1 MKTYLLA
8 VFLATFSLAQTI
20 DEAISQINSIKSE
33 ISVIENNIAQMQKEN
48 KIPSDKKSAFE
59 SDPEYLG
66 RMSRELPQINKV
78 RNQLLGDLNTKLS
91 TLRGKLYET
100 KDIEISMNPEQYDAE
115 NYIWPAEI
123 KHKKYREEEGEI
135 EFFIDKESAR
145 TLSKNWDNVI
155 KTGYLAIEFE
165 DQVYLVKIRLFD
177 PLSKVTI
184 EKEFNFVTKYP
195 EKREGV
201 FAYSPDGK
209 YKAIRKNIVDQVQG
223 LVTGE
228 ALAIIKSETGEE
240 VSSMAVESLFFPNIV
255 KFSGNGQYFAVGFG
269 GTDMD
274 NQGELFVYNSETCQL
289 VQTFK
294 GMNGIKSI
302 EFSPDGRF
310 ILAGHVRGGEGG
322 PYWRFAKLD
331 LETGEMLRSFV
342 KTDMRELVV
351 NISTDWNYLVL
362 GIREGGYYG
371 KYKLLIFDFRTS
383 KLVKSFNLNYNPTS
397 VDFSPDNKKIIVAE
411 GGCENNKVKIFEF
424 DTGKELKV
432 LDFKNNVSSVAFS
445 PYGKFFAISE
455 DPCWDHNYG
464 AVRFYCSSS
473 TKEVKSFIQSMN
485 FSVLKFNSDGRYVR
499 CKNEHN
505 EETIYIFRTLLNDN
519 DCDGGTTANNE
530 KKDKPCGGVE
540 SISYEGKTYNTVE
553 IGKQCWLKENLD
565 VGKMIKGTNKQKDNK
580 KIEKYCLYNEKFYC
594 NRSGGLYQWN
604 EAMGYSK
611 VEGAQGI
618 CPTGWHIPTL
628 AEFEEL
634 KSAVNNN
641 GYALFAKEEFSF
653 IEEANSS
660 GFSALLAGEYMNS
673 RFDGYGGEVYYTTTF
688 WGSTDS
694 NTDGAITLRM
704 VSFDLSIDSVDLN
717 NLNKDSGFS
726 VRCVK
731 DN

>member
-78 RNQLLGDLNTKLS
+78 RNQLLGDLYTKLS

-123 KHKKYREEEGEI
+123 KHKKYQEEEGEI

-145 TLSKNWDNVI
+145 TLSKNWDNII

-177 PLSKVTI
+177 PLSKITI

-195 EKREGV
+195 EKTEGV

-294 GMNGIKSI
+294 GMNGVESI
-302 EFSPDGRF
+302 EFSPDGKF
-310 ILAGHVRGGEGG
+310 ILAGHVRGGG
-322 PYWRFAKLD
+322 WRHARLD
-331 LETGEMLRSFV
+331 LETGEMLSSFV
-342 KTDMRELVV
+342 KTGRQELAV
-351 NISTDWNYLVL
+351 NISSDWNYIAL
-362 GIREGGYYG
+362 GIDEDFKQR
-371 KYKLLIFDFRTS
+371 YKLQIFDFRTS
-383 KLVKSFNLNYNPTS
+383 KLIKSFNLKYHPNS

-411 GGCENNKVKIFEF
+411 GDCEYNKVKIFEF

-432 LDFKNNVSSVAFS
+432 LDFKNKVSSVAFS
-445 PYGKFFAISE
+445 PNGKFFAISE

-473 TKEVKSFIQSMN
+473 TKEVKSFIQSIN
-485 FSVLKFNSDGRYVR
+485 FSFLKFNSDGRYVK
-499 CKNEHN
+499 CKNEDN
-505 EETIYIFRTLLNDN
+505 EKTIYIYRTLLNDN
-519 DCDGGTTANNE
+519 DCDGYTIANNE
-530 KKDKPCGGVE
+530 EKEKPCGGVK
-540 SISYEGKTYNTVE
+540 SINYEGKKYNTVE

-565 VGKMIKGTNKQKDNK
+565 LGTRIDGSKDAADND
-580 KIEKYCLYNEKFYC
+580 KIEKYCYDNKEANCKKY
-594 NRSGGLYQWN
+594 GGLYQWA
-604 EAMGYSK
+604 EAMAYSQT
-611 VEGAQGI
+611 EGAQGI
-618 CPTGWHIPTL
+618 CPPGWHIPTL
-628 AEFEEL
+628 AEFEAL
-634 KSAVNNN
+634 MSAVNND
-641 GYALFAKEEFSF
+641 GKALKT
-653 IEEANSS
+653 IGQGTGTNTS
-660 GFSALLAGEYMNS
+660 GFSALLAGYRNITGLFF
-673 RFDGYGGEVYYTTTF
+673 RPGYETNF
-688 WGSTDS
+688 WGSKEYGSNFASWLNLVGSDS
-694 NTDGAITLRM
+694 DIVL
-704 VSFDLSIDSVDLN
+704 DLN
-717 NLNKDSGFS
+717 IKGFGFS